1 MYKIWL
7 EPHPNNDNYYINGF
21 DFSELDKLSYRHL
34 YSKQMFDDNHFLFE
48 ITYTVPAEPYLYP
61 IRSDMLITYTGNTAL
76 NNLLEDF
83 AFTIPD
89 CVITDVKNNRCKLL
103 IDNSIEQYDVIVT
116 EHDSTINQIILR
128 TIKKYNLRKQDI
140 ILVTGNYKSVSSN
153 HYLVA
158 IKNWTDTLIN
168 PCDNVFFE
176 KQKHMI
182 LSKSTRPKKILT
194 FMRKERLFR
203 FHLANF
209 IYDNNLRE
217 TNIVTFGKNVS
228 QYYWNSNST
237 KFSREFVNSLP
248 WEYDVDVRPNGNGL
262 DYVLAKSDN
271 EIAAFTETYIN
282 CVAERSMSYLEYE
295 LDISEKIFKPI
306 AFLQPFFVFGQP
318 GTLEFMKSMGYKTFD
333 RWWDESYDLAIAE
346 PIRFKMLTS
355 LYKKLSHAS
364 DAELADIMHEAWP
377 VLEHNYY
384 TYVDYVRS
392 GKTNENL
399 LKTIQ
404 LSFDK

>member
-1 MYKIWL
+1 MYKILL

-21 DFSELDKLSYRHL
+21 NFSELDKLSYRHL
-34 YSKQMFDDNHFLFE
+34 YSKQMFDDKHFPFE

-61 IRSDMLITYTGNTAL
+61 IRSDMLITYPSNTAL

-89 CVITDVKNNRCKLL
+89 CVITDVKTSKCKILV
-103 IDNSIEQYDVIVT
+103 DNSIETYDVIVT
-116 EHDSTINQIILR
+116 ENDSTINQIILR
-128 TIKKYNLRKQDI
+128 TIKKYNLSKQDI
-140 ILVTGNYKSVSSN
+140 ILVTGNYKSVASN

-158 IKNWTDTLIN
+158 IKNWADTLID

-209 IYDNNLRE
+209 IYDNKLRE
-217 TNIVTFGKNVS
+217 SNIVTFGKNVS
-228 QYYWNSNST
+228 QYYWDSNST
-237 KFSREFVNSLP
+237 KFSSEFVNSLP
-248 WEYDVDVRPNGNGL
+248 WEYDVDVRPNGAGL
-262 DYVLAKSDN
+262 DYVLAKSDK
-271 EIAAFTETYIN
+271 EIAAFAETYIN
-282 CVAERSMSYLEYE
+282 CVAERSMRYMDYE

-318 GTLEFMKSMGYKTFD
+318 CTLGYMKSVGYKTFE
-333 RWWDESYDLAIAE
+333 RWWDESYDHVMPE
-346 PIRFKMLTS
+346 PIRFKMLTT
-355 LYKKLSHAS
+355 LYKKLSHTA
-364 DAELADIMHEAWP
+364 DTELADMLHDAWP

-384 TYVDYVRS
+384 TYVDYVQS